1 MGNEE
6 WQVPSYNLN
15 EFKPK
20 NNKYCV
26 CIPVINEGTKIKK
39 QLEKMRHLTNVIDI
53 IILDGGSTDG
63 SLDDNYLIEMD
74 VRALLT
80 KQDKGKLSAQLR
92 MGFSYAI
99 REQYQGI
106 ITVDGN
112 NKDSVESI
120 PDFIQKLEDGF
131 DFVQGSRYV
140 PGGTEVNT
148 PLSRK
153 LAIKLMHAPF
163 ISFMAGYHY
172 TDTTNG
178 FRAHSTRMLLDLNLQ
193 PFRDVF
199 ETYELLGYLSVK
211 APKLGYRVVEI
222 PVARSY
228 PKGKIPT
235 KISPLRGNWLLI
247 KILLNLFLKK
257 YDSNQNVTM
266 KNAIKEDI

>member
-1 MGNEE
+1 MVNDE
-6 WQVPSYNLN
+6 WEIPTYKLSEY
-15 EFKPK
+15 KPK
-20 NNKYCV
+20 TNKYCV
-26 CIPVINEGTKIKK
+26 CIPVINEGTKIQK
-39 QLEKMRHLTNVIDI
+39 QLDKMKELSNVIDI

-63 SLDDNYLIEMD
+63 SLEDSFLIKMN

-99 REQYQGI
+99 KEEYQGI

-112 NKDSVESI
+112 NKDSVENI
-120 PDFIQKLEDGF
+120 PDFIQKLEEGY

-140 PGGTEVNT
+140 PGGAEVNT

-153 LAIKLMHAPF
+153 LAIKLIHAPF

-178 FRAHSTRMLLDLNLQ
+178 FRAHSKSFLLDHKLQ

-199 ETYELLGYLSVK
+199 ETYELLGYVSVQ
-211 APKLGYRVVEI
+211 APKLGYKVIEI
-222 PVARSY
+222 PVSRSY

-235 KISPLRGNWLLI
+235 KISPLKGNWLLI
-247 KILLNLFLKK
+247 KTLINLNSKR
-257 YDSNQNVTM
+257 YDVTLQNR
-266 KNAIKEDI
+266 KGIIKEDV